1 MTLADIWHGHRF
13 CQQDTLDQRSRRST
27 RHNKDVLEMDH
38 RGLETAPDHK
48 LSPASWE
55 TYSELES
62 EQSRIDEDHSFDDS
76 LDHGLDQLSSNGT

>member
-1 MTLADIWHGHRF
+1 
-13 CQQDTLDQRSRRST
+13 
-27 RHNKDVLEMDH
+27 MDH